1 MWKGHANKLFQW
13 GRGGFWSRRSASNC
27 LLLDSCLILTLY
39 LYSAFEFRHK
49 YSHTHARTHTHTL
62 SLSPSPSLFL
72 SFSLPLSLSH
82 THRSTANHWDQN
94 QHSEITK
101 AFTSL
106 EHYRG
111 HSLRDMRS
119 SNIDNKIYWPYIEA
133 WYHEITA
140 FHDMK
145 HKLRL
150 FWSQLW
156 RWTNVFHRFSV
167 QYLVVRSLKLKIF
180 LAKNWLF
187 LTDSG

>member
-1 MWKGHANKLFQW
+1 MRAGRVLIPEVRFQLSFARFLSNSYFIPLFGIWVPTQ
-13 GRGGFWSRRSASNC
+13 
-27 LLLDSCLILTLY
+27 IL
-39 LYSAFEFRHK
+39 
-49 YSHTHARTHTHTL
+49 THARTHTHTHTL

-72 SFSLPLSLSH
+72 SFSLPLSLSLTH

>member
-13 GRGGFWSRRSASNC
+13 VRGGFWSRRSASNC

-49 YSHTHARTHTHTL
+49 YSHTHAHTL
-62 SLSPSPSLFL
+62 SLSLSPPPPPSLSFFL
-72 SFSLPLSLSH
+72 SLSLSLSH
-82 THRSTANHWDQN
+82 THTHRSTSCEPSRPKSTLWNNKSVHQ
-94 QHSEITK
+94 
-101 AFTSL
+101 SL
-106 EHYRG
+106 QHYRG

-167 QYLVVRSLKLKIF
+167 QYLVVRSLWNSKYF
-180 LAKNWLF
+180 LQKTGCF
-187 LTDSG
+187 